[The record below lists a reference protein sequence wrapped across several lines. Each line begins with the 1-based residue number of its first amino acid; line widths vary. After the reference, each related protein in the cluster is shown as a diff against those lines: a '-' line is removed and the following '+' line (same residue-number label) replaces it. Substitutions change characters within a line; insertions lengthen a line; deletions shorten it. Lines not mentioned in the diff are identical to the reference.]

1 MYHRRYNNNTKRG
14 ITKIERCIVTEE
26 EKEEEESE

>member
-14 ITKIERCIVTEE
+14 ITKIERCTEE
-26 EKEEEESE
+26 EKEEEEGE